1 MRISSILHKKARQK
15 IKHMG
20 PLDFICPDPMTS
32 VKSLEW
38 DYGANPGRT
47 KAPSSC
53 PCLRNLMVK

>member
-1 MRISSILHKKARQK
+1 
-15 IKHMG
+15 MG

-47 KAPSSC
+47 KAPSSW